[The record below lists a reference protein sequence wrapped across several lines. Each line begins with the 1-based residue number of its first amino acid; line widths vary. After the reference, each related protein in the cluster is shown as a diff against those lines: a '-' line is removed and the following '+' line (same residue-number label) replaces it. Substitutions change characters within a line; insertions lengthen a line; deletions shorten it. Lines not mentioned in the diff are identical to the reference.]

1 MASLQRSGDWFQS
14 PIGVVS
20 KLQRLQNNV
29 ARIVTRSDRRA
40 DAGPLLRQLHW
51 LPVNY
56 RVNFKIALL
65 TYKTRTTTTPSY
77 LLTLLSAKR
86 DTGHHL
92 RSSASTQLLNIPSVR
107 TDFAARAF
115 RVVAPSIWNSL
126 PLTILSSP
134 SLSVFKSR
142 LKTFLFRQASI
153 WLTWSDRK
161 RLCILRIWRYINV
174 NIIIIII
181 KYKIV

>member
-1 MASLQRSGDWFQS
+1 MTQQLVGSLILPRLVHCNSLLHGA
-14 PIGVVS
+14 PICVVS

-51 LPVNY
+51 LHVNY

-77 LLTLLSAKR
+77 LSTLLSAKR

-115 RVVAPSIWNSL
+115 RVAAPSIWNSL
-126 PLTILSSP
+126 PLTVLSSP

-142 LKTFLFRQASI
+142 LKTFLFSQAFD
-153 WLTWSDRK
+153 WPDLTGSASVSYDYGA
-161 RLCILRIWRYINV
+161 I
-174 NIIIIII
+174 
-181 KYKIV
+181 